1 MAKVERSVLINAP
14 TDVID
19 QIALDASR
27 LPEWYVGVEE
37 TRPDSLYP
45 EVDGK
50 VLLVYKAAG
59 VTFRLALTVQELVR
73 GDHISYQMVG
83 MMVGTQEWSYTPESD
98 GTRLTA
104 LVDYEIPGGALG
116 RVADKLVVERMNA
129 KNLEQSL
136 ENLKALVEG

>member
-1 MAKVERSVLINAP
+1 MAKVERSIVINAP
-14 TDVID
+14 TDAID
-19 QIALDASR
+19 EVALDAGR

-37 TRPDSLYP
+37 TKPDHLYP

-73 GDHISYQMVG
+73 GDHISYQMAG
-83 MMVGTQEWSYTPESD
+83 MMIGTQTWSYTPGSG

-104 LVDYEIPGGALG
+104 LVEYEIPGGALG
-116 RVADKLVVERMNA
+116 RVADRLVVERMNA